1 MEQIRHGVFETNSSS
16 THSFTIRK
24 TNHNFLLVKDNV
36 LNYDKLEDLVT
47 NFDVNDGW
55 VLKCSTYE
63 EKYSLI
69 IHATLNLYVDEDIK
83 DSLKNILKEK
93 CKYNLSYDNIYVR
106 FEMNDE
112 ENGNPFDKCKTLED
126 FQEVL
131 YDLINMAEDNTITFE
146 EKSSPW

>member
-16 THSFTIRK
+16 THSFTVRK
-24 TNHNFLLVKDNV
+24 TNHNSILVKDNV

-47 NFDVNDGW
+47 NFEINDGW

-93 CKYNLSYDNIYVR
+93 CKYNLSYDNTYVH
-106 FEMNDE
+106 FEMYDE
-112 ENGNPFDKCKTLED
+112 ENGTPFDKCKTLED

-146 EKSSPW
+146 EKSSSW

>member
-24 TNHNFLLVKDNV
+24 TNHSSLLVKDNV

-47 NFDVNDGW
+47 NFEIDEGW

-69 IHATLNLYVDEDIK
+69 IHTTLNLYVDEDIK
-83 DSLKNILKEK
+83 DNLKNILKEK

-106 FEMNDE
+106 FEMYDE

-131 YDLINMAEDNTITFE
+131 LDLINMAEDNTITFE
-146 EKSSPW
+146 EKYLPW